1 MARKAVSGMTAWMW
15 LTMAGLLAGTWVVR
29 QTPSW
34 AASAPAVLLGS
45 FQGAYGTNSVGPGT
59 LVDGEPWLSRTR
71 AFHAWQGRGEAVTNL
86 YAGGTPDSNPTV
98 INALT
103 TIWNQGASSVAQ
115 LVGDQLKL
123 RQRDRRS
130 GWT

>member
-1 MARKAVSGMTAWMW
+1 MW

-34 AASAPAVLLGS
+34 AASAPTVLLGS
-45 FQGAYGTNSVGPGT
+45 FQGAYGTNSVGSGT

-86 YAGGTPDSNPTV
+86 YAGASPDSNPTV
-98 INALT
+98 TNALT

-123 RQRDRRS
+123 GQRDRRS